1 MKRIHIKNA
10 VKTAILVVIFS
21 FTSCSD
27 WLTVAPETELI
38 KDKFWKRT
46 EDVNSALGA
55 AYNAL
60 RSASLESLIWGELR
74 ADLVVIAGPNFS
86 DYAQIAG
93 SDISPSNKAITWKKY
108 YEAINLANTL
118 MYFDDEVAALDETF
132 TPEMQAAIESE
143 ALYIRSMAYFYLVR
157 VWKDV
162 PLVIQASISD
172 TSELYVA
179 KSTEYEILDQVIQD
193 LLLARKTAYKLQFQG
208 TGYFYGRANYYSMTA
223 LLADVYLWN
232 EQYQKSIDACDEII
246 NSGLFSLEPAET
258 WFNLYYPG
266 NSMFEG
272 ICEIQYDDNLESQ
285 ENSIYNDLLPLDGR
299 GPQGNVD
306 QQNVNLIM
314 DKEDLRRYNGRGAV
328 WKYVGKDQLGL
339 LLRSFS
345 ERDAN
350 WIFHRYA
357 EILLIKAEACI
368 EVDRFKEAN
377 DLISETMLRAGAP
390 FVEQTDKD
398 LLREL
403 LLDERGREFLFEGR
417 RWFDMLRAAKRNNF
431 ENKQLIIDMILS
443 GADIKQQAILRTRVY
458 DTLSYYLPVPERE
471 LIFNQNLVQNPFY
484 DR

>member
-1 MKRIHIKNA
+1 
-10 VKTAILVVIFS
+10 
-21 FTSCSD
+21 
-27 WLTVAPETELI
+27 
-38 KDKFWKRT
+38 
-46 EDVNSALGA
+46 
-55 AYNAL
+55 
-60 RSASLESLIWGELR
+60 
-74 ADLVVIAGPNFS
+74 
-86 DYAQIAG
+86 
-93 SDISPSNKAITWKKY
+93 
-108 YEAINLANTL
+108 
-118 MYFDDEVAALDETF
+118 
-132 TPEMQAAIESE
+132 
-143 ALYIRSMAYFYLVR
+143 
-157 VWKDV
+157 
-162 PLVIQASISD
+162 
-172 TSELYVA
+172 
-179 KSTEYEILDQVIQD
+179 
-193 LLLARKTAYKLQFQG
+193 
-208 TGYFYGRANYYSMTA
+208 MTA

-285 ENSIYNDLLPLDGR
+285 ENPVYNDLLPLDGR
-299 GPQGNVD
+299 APQGNVD

-443 GADIKQQAILRTRVY
+443 GADIKQQAILRSRVY